1 MINPTPASPSS
12 FGCARY
18 HAQPAHLWFSWSELD
33 EPSSSHP
40 PPPSFP
46 VPSPFSPSHSTLE
59 PRRSLPPTLLSLL
72 SLLSLPAL
80 LLLTFSRSTLILRP
94 CSYPPPPLHPSIRSH
109 SIRSSTLSPPHP
121 SSDLDLNH
129 SPAIYS
135 DCYPSQSLTP
145 TLPPPRATI
154 PPRDLAA
161 RISFFSFL

>member
-1 MINPTPASPSS
+1 MLSLPISGSHGQSS
-12 FGCARY
+12 MNHRRLTLLPLRF
-18 HAQPAHLWFSWSELD
+18 LS
-33 EPSSSHP
+33 
-40 PPPSFP
+40 PPPSLLHTRLS
-46 VPSPFSPSHSTLE
+46 SPAARCLQRFSLSSLFSLCPLSSFSPSLD
-59 PRRSLPPTLLSLL
+59 PLS
-72 SLLSLPAL
+72 SFVPAP
-80 LLLTFSRSTLILRP
+80 I
-94 CSYPPPPLHPSIRSH
+94 PPPLHPSIRSH